1 MSKKLA
7 ADTKVALILGG
18 NSGEREVSLMSGK
31 ECALALQEA
40 GYQVKSFDSADKD
53 FILNIQNYAPDIAF
67 LALHGKYG
75 EDGVIQGAL
84 EFLRIPYTGSG
95 VLASALAMDK
105 TRAKTFYSAA
115 GLPTPH
121 SVSLRRSEPYDLAA
135 LVGVVG
141 EKSVVKPATEGSAF
155 GVSIV
160 HTPDELGPAIKHAFE
175 VDDTILVE
183 RFVEGTE
190 ITVAVLGNNNPE
202 ALPIIEIVPHAEF
215 YDFEAKYETGGAD
228 HIIPARISEAA
239 YKSAERI
246 AINAHNALG
255 CRGMSR
261 SDMIVDQFDT
271 VWILETNTI
280 PGMTKT
286 SLLPD
291 SASKAGISF
300 PELCTK
306 LIELAQE

>member
-1 MSKKLA
+1 MKQKLVN
-7 ADTKVALILGG
+7 DMKVALIMGG
-18 NSGEREVSLMSGK
+18 ISGERDVSLMSGR
-31 ECALALQEA
+31 ECEHALLEA
-40 GYQVKSFDSADKD
+40 GYSVESFDSADAD
-53 FILNIQNYAPDIAF
+53 FLFKLRAYQPDIAF
-67 LALHGKYG
+67 LALHGKFG

-84 EFLRIPYTGSG
+84 ELLGIPYTGSG

-105 TRAKTFYSAA
+105 SRAKTFYSAA

-121 SVSLRRSEPYDLAA
+121 SVTLQKGEPYSLKE
-135 LVGVVG
+135 LVGIVG
-141 EKSVVKPATEGSAF
+141 EKSVVKPSTEGSAL

-160 HTPDELGPAIKHAFE
+160 HLPDELEAAITSAFE
-175 VDDTILVE
+175 VDNTILVE
-183 RFVEGTE
+183 RFVEGVE
-190 ITVAVLGNNNPE
+190 ITVGVLGNDNPQV
-202 ALPIIEIVPHAEF
+202 LPIIEIVPHAEF

-239 YKSAERI
+239 YQSAQRI
-246 AINAHNALG
+246 AIAAHNALG

-271 VWILETNTI
+271 VWVLETNTI

-291 SASKAGISF
+291 SAQKAGISF
-300 PELCTK
+300 PQLCAK